1 MYLWGMTTIHL
12 QPNKKIYFASDFH
25 LGYPD
30 HQTSLKRERKVV
42 AWLDSIKT
50 DAQIV
55 FLVGDIFDFWFE
67 YKNVVPKGFVRL
79 LGKLAELTDAGI
91 EIIIFTGNHDIWMF
105 DYFTKEMNIK
115 VYRDFQEYEVR
126 VESPAFRVEN
136 SNSGIFPTLNSELST
151 LNSELSTLNSELS
164 TLNSE
169 LSTLNSELFTLNS
182 ELSTL
187 NSELSTLNSQL
198 STLNSKLFTF
208 YIVHGDGLGPGDYGY
223 KFLKKVFESKLAQWA
238 FSWLHPHIGIGLAN
252 FWSGSRKDVERIKK
266 ELQFRG
272 DGEWLWSFA
281 KEQEA
286 LKHRDFYVF
295 GHRHLL
301 LDLPMGEKS
310 RYINLGQWAYDDE
323 NSNHFAVF
331 DGVEFIVKKYI

>member
-1 MYLWGMTTIHL
+1 MTTIHL

-30 HQTSLKRERKVV
+30 HETSLVRERKVV

-50 DAQIV
+50 DAQVV
-55 FLVGDIFDFWFE
+55 FLLGDIFDFWFE
-67 YKNVVPKGFVRL
+67 YKNVIPKGFVRL
-79 LGKLAELTDAGI
+79 QGKLAELSDSGI

-115 VYRDFQEYEVR
+115 VYRDFQEYEVLAVGSR
-126 VESPAFRVEN
+126 QSAIG
-136 SNSGIFPTLNSELST
+136 SLNAKSS
-151 LNSELSTLNSELS
+151 
-164 TLNSE
+164 
-169 LSTLNSELFTLNS
+169 
-182 ELSTL
+182 
-187 NSELSTLNSQL
+187 
-198 STLNSKLFTF
+198 TF

-238 FSWLHPHIGIGLAN
+238 FSWLHPHIGIALAN
-252 FWSGSRKDVERIKK
+252 FWSGSRKDEERIKR

-286 LKHRDFYVF
+286 LKHHDFYVF

-301 LDLPMGEKS
+301 LDLPVGENS

-331 DGVEFIVKKYI
+331 DGEEFIVKKYS